1 MIQTFNNRTEKVGDD
16 LKKNI
21 AKESKFQIAAGI
33 FSIYGYEAL
42 KTELRKIDS
51 LKFIF
56 TDPTFIELDK
66 KNREQKQFYINSSY
80 RQKSIS
86 GTEFEIN
93 LKNELK
99 GKAIARECKKW
110 IEQKVTFKT
119 NAGSKYIQPHT
130 TLINKENSFVYMGIN
145 EFSSAGFGY
154 EKDNSI
160 LNQIIKTDDYE
171 TTKQYIQNFHEI
183 WNDEKILRDVTEEVI
198 QGKFAG
204 IHLLS
209 DPVPHLQRVF
219 RGYL

>member
-99 GKAIARECKKW
+99 GKAIARE
-110 IEQKVTFKT
+110 
-119 NAGSKYIQPHT
+119 
-130 TLINKENSFVYMGIN
+130 
-145 EFSSAGFGY
+145 
-154 EKDNSI
+154 
-160 LNQIIKTDDYE
+160 
-171 TTKQYIQNFHEI
+171 
-183 WNDEKILRDVTEEVI
+183 
-198 QGKFAG
+198 
-204 IHLLS
+204 
-209 DPVPHLQRVF
+209 
-219 RGYL
+219 